1 MDAVEGRGWGDG
13 HEGAVAA
20 TQAPR
25 AVTVAGLVAKT
36 VLWVI
41 KEPHPHYSFTKLKKE
56 KKLIF
61 SRFSP
66 NPAL

>member
-36 VLWVI
+36 VL
-41 KEPHPHYSFTKLKKE
+41 
-56 KKLIF
+56 
-61 SRFSP
+61 
-66 NPAL
+66 